1 MTATVQR
8 LSVDAHGLTHDQVN
22 TNALA
27 VLESLNA
34 AGFTALLVGGCVRDL
49 LLGHT
54 PKDFDVATD
63 AKPEDVKAL
72 FRRSR
77 LVGRRFRIAH
87 VRSGRDLIE
96 VSTFRRAHAA
106 ATDERSHSADGMIL
120 RDNVYGTLEED
131 AFRRDFTINALY
143 YDPRT
148 EEVIDYVGGLD
159 DLKLKRL
166 RFIGE
171 TQTRIREDPVRVL
184 RALRFQAKLGFDLDP
199 ACSAAFG
206 DAAQLLAAIPAA
218 RLFDEMLKFFLSGYA
233 AAAWQLLA
241 ETPMRA
247 AVFPTS
253 IADDPM
259 VMLAMRNTDARIAA
273 DKPVTPGFLIAVLL
287 WPDYRK
293 RAEEFAAEMKPAEAR
308 TLAATDTLA
317 EQQRIIAV
325 PRRFSQFVRDVW
337 QMQGRLESRLA
348 RSIERV
354 AGHPRF
360 RAAYDFLLL
369 RAEAAD
375 FGSVAG
381 SGSQT
386 AHTTDSSDS
395 TTTAPL
401 GELARWWT
409 LLQEVSE
416 EAADQMI
423 KDLRSQQPQR
433 KRRRRRRGRNQ
444 SGTQPDNTSQ
454 DGVECQ

>member
-1 MTATVQR
+1 
-8 LSVDAHGLTHDQVN
+8 
-22 TNALA
+22 
-27 VLESLNA
+27 
-34 AGFTALLVGGCVRDL
+34 
-49 LLGHT
+49 
-54 PKDFDVATD
+54 
-63 AKPEDVKAL
+63 
-72 FRRSR
+72 
-77 LVGRRFRIAH
+77 
-87 VRSGRDLIE
+87 
-96 VSTFRRAHAA
+96 
-106 ATDERSHSADGMIL
+106 
-120 RDNVYGTLEED
+120 
-131 AFRRDFTINALY
+131 
-143 YDPRT
+143 
-148 EEVIDYVGGLD
+148 
-159 DLKLKRL
+159 
-166 RFIGE
+166 
-171 TQTRIREDPVRVL
+171 
-184 RALRFQAKLGFDLDP
+184 
-199 ACSAAFG
+199 
-206 DAAQLLAAIPAA
+206 
-218 RLFDEMLKFFLSGYA
+218 MLKFFLSGYA

-293 RAEEFAAEMKPAEAR
+293 RAEEYAAEMKPAEAR

-337 QMQGRLESRLA
+337 QMQGRLETRLA

-381 SGSQT
+381 SDSQT
-386 AHTTDSSDS
+386 ADTTDSSDS

-409 LLQEVSE
+409 LFQEVSK

>member
-1 MTATVQR
+1 MNANVQNLR
-8 LSVDAHGLTHDQVN
+8 VDAHGLTFDQVN
-22 TNALA
+22 ANALA
-27 VLESLNA
+27 VLESLNE

-63 AKPEDVKAL
+63 AKPEDVKSL

-96 VSTFRRAHAA
+96 VSTFRLAHAA

-159 DLKLKRL
+159 DLKLKQL

-184 RALRFQAKLGFDLDP
+184 RALRFQAKLGFELDP
-199 ACSAAFG
+199 ACSEAFG
-206 DAAQLLAAIPAA
+206 EAAQLLAAIPAA

-241 ETPMRA
+241 ATPMCA
-247 AVFPTS
+247 AIFPTS
-253 IADDPM
+253 VPEDPM

-287 WPDYRK
+287 WPDYRA
-293 RAEEFAAEMKPAEAR
+293 RAEEFAAEMNPVEAR
-308 TLAATDTLA
+308 TLAATETLA
-317 EQQRIIAV
+317 EQQQIIAV

-337 QMQGRLESRLA
+337 QMQERLEARLA
-348 RSIERV
+348 RSIGRV

-369 RAEAAD
+369 RSEAAD
-375 FGSVAG
+375 GPESA
-381 SGSQT
+381 SESQ
-386 AHTTDSSDS
+386 AADGTDPTLS
-395 TTTAPL
+395 
-401 GELARWWT
+401 ELARWWT
-409 LLQEVSE
+409 LFQEVDE
-416 EAADQMI
+416 EASEQMV
-423 KDLRSQQPQR
+423 KELRSQQPQR

-444 SGTQPDNTSQ
+444 SADNSQ